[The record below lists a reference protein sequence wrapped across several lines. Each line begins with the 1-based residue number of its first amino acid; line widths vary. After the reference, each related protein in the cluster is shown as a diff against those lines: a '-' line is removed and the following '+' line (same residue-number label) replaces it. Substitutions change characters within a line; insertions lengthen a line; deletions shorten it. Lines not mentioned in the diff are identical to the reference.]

1 MSAPAAASRQGD
13 NRELVALARGG
24 GLNFIGA
31 AVTQVG
37 TMFVLLLLTRN
48 LSKTD
53 VGLFRQS
60 FALFSLLQIIALLGL
75 GQALTRYVAVF
86 RADRDRAA
94 VLGTIR
100 GGMAVAS
107 GAAVLVGVGLYAISG
122 WIANGVY
129 NNPALQTPLHYVAFA
144 LPPAAITMAALAA
157 SSGFRTMRPN
167 AFLGLMLDPI
177 LRVVLTAMAISAG
190 TGLDGVLRA
199 FVIVPYVTAGLA
211 LLWLAI
217 LMRGPHVA
225 PRYESAE
232 IMRFASVAWLAS
244 FTTQGLLWVDQ
255 LILPLYISSA
265 ELAVYSVATSVVVL
279 ATFAMSPI
287 SQSLAPR
294 VADLTRRRQIQR
306 LAIAYKAAAGWMLRF
321 ALPFFAII
329 FIFPRPLL
337 ALFGTGYGL
346 GATVTVILAF
356 GKLTDVATGPCG
368 TMLNQAGLNKLA
380 LADNMVALVLN
391 VGLNFLLIPHL
402 GVRGA
407 ALAWTVSLVL
417 VNTARAV
424 QVRRRIVPAWPF
436 SEGTPKALAAFAWS
450 VLAALV
456 VREMVDGSP
465 RKELFIATPVVFGL
479 YAVLLVALGLSAE
492 DRLVLGD
499 LVSVIRRGGRRAPRP
514 APGDRPAR
522 RPAIDAPVPAAAAV
536 AVAEEPTVEIE
547 RAPARL
553 ARRFRRRNQLDQR
566 PGTVDIILDEL
577 VSPLRYDVVVRQE
590 LFAFLDA
597 NVDLLEEFGDL
608 VMEAKA
614 EPYYVWYR
622 DIVIGQRTK
631 LLKGRTLDEGF
642 ADQVERVLAIR
653 ARFNPASESWGD
665 LLLRELP
672 QGTRTNT
679 GKVVGPRFVP
689 VDGCHRIALLRHH
702 GRKILPAGTYRLV
715 GDKQSARDN
724 TAVLISKLH
733 LTEEQYL
740 DYLAMGFGVDA
751 PGSFAELVGGVAGR
765 RPERSA
771 ELESVISVDLPLLLR
786 GYGTQGQIPGRDTH
800 PPEGV

>member
-1 MSAPAAASRQGD
+1 
-13 NRELVALARGG
+13 
-24 GLNFIGA
+24 
-31 AVTQVG
+31 
-37 TMFVLLLLTRN
+37 
-48 LSKTD
+48 
-53 VGLFRQS
+53 
-60 FALFSLLQIIALLGL
+60 
-75 GQALTRYVAVF
+75 
-86 RADRDRAA
+86 
-94 VLGTIR
+94 
-100 GGMAVAS
+100 
-107 GAAVLVGVGLYAISG
+107 
-122 WIANGVY
+122 
-129 NNPALQTPLHYVAFA
+129 
-144 LPPAAITMAALAA
+144 
-157 SSGFRTMRPN
+157 
-167 AFLGLMLDPI
+167 
-177 LRVVLTAMAISAG
+177 
-190 TGLDGVLRA
+190 
-199 FVIVPYVTAGLA
+199 
-211 LLWLAI
+211 
-217 LMRGPHVA
+217 
-225 PRYESAE
+225 
-232 IMRFASVAWLAS
+232 
-244 FTTQGLLWVDQ
+244 
-255 LILPLYISSA
+255 
-265 ELAVYSVATSVVVL
+265 
-279 ATFAMSPI
+279 
-287 SQSLAPR
+287 
-294 VADLTRRRQIQR
+294 
-306 LAIAYKAAAGWMLRF
+306 
-321 ALPFFAII
+321 
-329 FIFPRPLL
+329 
-337 ALFGTGYGL
+337 
-346 GATVTVILAF
+346 
-356 GKLTDVATGPCG
+356 
-368 TMLNQAGLNKLA
+368 
-380 LADNMVALVLN
+380 
-391 VGLNFLLIPHL
+391 
-402 GVRGA
+402 
-407 ALAWTVSLVL
+407 
-417 VNTARAV
+417 
-424 QVRRRIVPAWPF
+424 
-436 SEGTPKALAAFAWS
+436 
-450 VLAALV
+450 
-456 VREMVDGSP
+456 
-465 RKELFIATPVVFGL
+465 
-479 YAVLLVALGLSAE
+479 
-492 DRLVLGD
+492 
-499 LVSVIRRGGRRAPRP
+499 
-514 APGDRPAR
+514 
-522 RPAIDAPVPAAAAV
+522 VPAAAAV
-536 AVAEEPTVEIE
+536 AVAEEPTVEVE

-800 PPEGV
+800 PPESV